1 VYPHNAE
8 PNPLIEVTKGDQIV
22 SICAAESSSSEYPF
36 LGDHVVRHWRDSTGD
51 LFGEVRRLRH
61 LRGSEGPPLGS
72 TFCRA
77 GLRIIMGIGRGGS
90 VLKSNTCG
98 LFVMSKRFK
107 EANIYVNSEFDLRRV
122 LPPGCFYF

>member
-1 VYPHNAE
+1 VYPYNPE
-8 PNPLIEVTKGDQIV
+8 PNPLIEATKAGHIV
-22 SICAAESSSSEYPF
+22 SICAAESSSSVYPF

-77 GLRIIMGIGRGGS
+77 GLRIIMGIGGG
-90 VLKSNTCG
+90 VRC
-98 LFVMSKRFK
+98 
-107 EANIYVNSEFDLRRV
+107 
-122 LPPGCFYF
+122 

>member
-1 VYPHNAE
+1 MYPHNAE
-8 PNPLIEVTKGDQIV
+8 PNPLIEVTKGDHIV
-22 SICAAESSSSEYPF
+22 SIGAAESSSSEDPF

-61 LRGSEGPPLGS
+61 LRGFRGAASGFDILQSRVTDYHGN
-72 TFCRA
+72 R
-77 GLRIIMGIGRGGS
+77 RGGS

-98 LFVMSKRFK
+98 PLVMSKSFK
-107 EANIYVNSEFDLRRV
+107 EGNIYVNSEFNLRRV